1 MLEIFRCNVWYV
13 YNMEIND
20 TTKIYLAFGVM
31 VKTNKTLQTSAS
43 NLWPKERALC
53 THTHIT
59 HETMSIIANVSM
71 AMILTLRL
79 YGQKLMQSESEVSY
93 NSH

>member
-1 MLEIFRCNVWYV
+1 MLEIFRCNVWNV
-13 YNMEIND
+13 YNMEIKD
-20 TTKIYLAFGVM
+20 TKKIYLAFSLM
-31 VKTNKTLQTSAS
+31 VKTNETLQTSAS

-59 HETMSIIANVSM
+59 HETLCIIANVSM
-71 AMILTLRL
+71 AIILTLRL
-79 YGQKLMQSESEVSY
+79 YGQKLMQLESEVSY